1 MQQLNGIL
9 AAQAG
14 YTLSLQVLSCVRG
27 YYIGT
32 QCDEGPVSRE
42 SVEYYRGH
50 EQAAQA
56 LENGTWTQRTS
67 A

>member
-1 MQQLNGIL
+1 MQQSNGML

-14 YTLSLQVLSCVRG
+14 YTLPLQVLRSVCG

-42 SVEYYRGH
+42 SVEYYRDH

-56 LENGTWTQRTS
+56 LENGTWTQRTC

>member
-1 MQQLNGIL
+1 MQQPNGIL

-14 YTLSLQVLSCVRG
+14 YTLSLQVLSSVRG

-32 QCDEGPVSRE
+32 QCDEGLVSRE

-50 EQAAQA
+50 EQAAQV

>member
-14 YTLSLQVLSCVRG
+14 YTLSLQVFSSVRG

>member
-1 MQQLNGIL
+1 MQQPNGML

-14 YTLSLQVLSCVRG
+14 YTLPLPVLRSVRG

-32 QCDEGPVSRE
+32 RCDEGPVSRE
-42 SVEYYRGH
+42 SVEYYRDH

-56 LENGTWTQRTS
+56 LENGTWTQRTC